1 GSVGQS
7 LQFLEMGRVT
17 PAQFGA
23 VGDGASHPLSE
34 RYATLAEAQTVYPHA
49 VALSDEI
56 DWAALQAA
64 VDSGAPVHIPSG
76 DYQIN
81 RGISSTGSL
90 QIAGDGAT
98 SIIRPTAAFTGTS
111 VLSCVGS
118 LVALPNISSVSAGSL
133 TIDFASTPNL
143 VAGDVFIIYNPTDS
157 SFSGFRTSYRAGEFC
172 EVRAVSGNTVTIRSA
187 LYAAYDGAT
196 VAIYKVVSGVVDI
209 ASIQIVGGT
218 VPMNGLLVE
227 AVVSPRVDDV
237 TVTLANNAG
246 VYFARCYDAKITNS
260 NISNIGDGGDDYGI
274 IFGNCHDGGADNC
287 KVYARRHAIA
297 TGGDAEVGC
306 VPVRNVRMRNCTL
319 RNDITSGT
327 HCADFHGNAEDCSYE
342 NCTIYGGATWQG
354 KDISYR
360 HCTITNASG
369 GWIVISAEILGGTFL
384 LDQCTLYTT
393 GDPQP
398 GNRGVIDVGGN
409 SAVLTTNTTQ
419 PCNFLIQGGS
429 LRAPSLSTS
438 SYLLRARLEGSTVP
452 VNIQYSGQAIDVGSL
467 GKVLQLD
474 ITSGS
479 TSPEYLIVENLAGLP
494 SGITLASA
502 AGGFASAPMRMPVLG
517 GRVQVTT
524 ATNASSVT
532 APVTFRYIYPKAPTV
547 QVTKTDRSYAG
558 NRVGVAIANPTSAS
572 GATLGLFTDD
582 GTNFSSAV
590 TNQLNWQAG
599 IYEV

>member
-1 GSVGQS
+1 
-7 LQFLEMGRVT
+7 M
-17 PAQFGA
+17 
-23 VGDGASHPLSE
+23 
-34 RYATLAEAQTVYPHA
+34 
-49 VALSDEI
+49 
-56 DWAALQAA
+56 
-64 VDSGAPVHIPSG
+64 
-76 DYQIN
+76 
-81 RGISSTGSL
+81 
-90 QIAGDGAT
+90 
-98 SIIRPTAAFTGTS
+98 
-111 VLSCVGS
+111 
-118 LVALPNISSVSAGSL
+118 
-133 TIDFASTPNL
+133 
-143 VAGDVFIIYNPTDS
+143 
-157 SFSGFRTSYRAGEFC
+157 
-172 EVRAVSGNTVTIRSA
+172 
-187 LYAAYDGAT
+187 
-196 VAIYKVVSGVVDI
+196 
-209 ASIQIVGGT
+209 
-218 VPMNGLLVE
+218 
-227 AVVSPRVDDV
+227 
-237 TVTLANNAG
+237 
-246 VYFARCYDAKITNS
+246 
-260 NISNIGDGGDDYGI
+260 
-274 IFGNCHDGGADNC
+274 
-287 KVYARRHAIA
+287 
-297 TGGDAEVGC
+297 
-306 VPVRNVRMRNCTL
+306 
-319 RNDITSGT
+319 
-327 HCADFHGNAEDCSYE
+327 
-342 NCTIYGGATWQG
+342 
-354 KDISYR
+354 
-360 HCTITNASG
+360 
-369 GWIVISAEILGGTFL
+369 
-384 LDQCTLYTT
+384 YTT

-590 TNQLNWQAG
+590 TNQLN
-599 IYEV
+599 